1 MIFPF
6 VLMSFNFSRKNLIK
20 PLLFVQSPERQ
31 TTPRPQKTG
40 VVDSGKRTKINFD
53 EAADRGDGGGGQ

>member
-1 MIFPF
+1 
-6 VLMSFNFSRKNLIK
+6 MSFNFAQKNLIK
-20 PLLFVQSPERQ
+20 ALLFIQSPERR

-40 VVDSGKRTKINFD
+40 VVDSGKRRKVNFD